1 MKKGFKILFI
11 SLFVFLLAGCDN
23 GKEIVTKCELTS
35 NQAAS
40 GYSLDSTYEIYST
53 SGVVNKVVTK
63 EVVTSDQEDVL
74 TYFETYLNESYKTAS
89 DTYGGYTYK
98 VTKSDDKVSSDVTI
112 DYNKMD
118 LDKFVSDNSSMKA
131 YVDKNN
137 KITLE
142 GVTKIY
148 ETLGATCEE

>member
-11 SLFVFLLAGCDN
+11 SLFVFLLAGCDD

-35 NQAAS
+35 NQVAS
-40 GYSLDSTYEIYST
+40 GYSLDSTYEIYSK
-53 SGVVNKVVTK
+53 SGVVNKVKTK

-74 TYFETYLNESYKTAS
+74 TYFETYLNKSYKTAS
-89 DTYGGYTYK
+89 DAYGGYTYK
-98 VTKSDDKVSSDVTI
+98 VKKSDNKVSSDVTI

-118 LDKFVSDNSSMKA
+118 LDKFVSDNSSIKA
-131 YVDKNN
+131 FVNKKNQV
-137 KITLE
+137 TLE

-148 ETLGATCEE
+148 ESLGATCEK

>member
-35 NQAAS
+35 NQTSS
-40 GYSLDSTYEIYST
+40 GYSLDSTYEIYSKG
-53 SGVVNKVVTK
+53 GVVNKVKTK
-63 EVVTSDQEDVL
+63 EVVTTEKDDIL
-74 TYFETYLNESYKTAS
+74 TYFETYLNQSYKTAS

-98 VTKSDDKVSSDVTI
+98 VTKSDKKVSSDVTI

-118 LDKFVSDNSSMKA
+118 LDKFVSDNSVMKA
-131 YVDKNN
+131 YVN
-137 KITLE
+137 KDNKVTLE

-148 ETLGATCEE
+148 ESLGATCEK

>member
-1 MKKGFKILFI
+1 MKKGFKFLFI
-11 SLFVFLLAGCDN
+11 SLFVFLLAGCDSN
-23 GKEIVTKCELTS
+23 KEIVTKCELTS

-40 GYSLDSTYEIYST
+40 GYSLKSTYEIYSK
-53 SGVVNKVVTK
+53 SGIVNKVKTK
-63 EVVTSDQEDVL
+63 EVVTTDKENVL
-74 TYFETYLNESYKTAS
+74 TYFETYLNKSYKTAS

-131 YVDKNN
+131 YVNKNN

-148 ETLGATCEE
+148 ESLGATCEK

>member
-11 SLFVFLLAGCDN
+11 SLFVFLLAGCEKN
-23 GKEIVTKCELTS
+23 KEVVTKCELTS

-40 GYSLDSTYEIYST
+40 GYSLDSTYEIYSKG
-53 SGVVNKVVTK
+53 GVVNKVKTK

-74 TYFETYLNESYKTAS
+74 TYFETYLNESYETAS

-98 VTKSDDKVSSDVTI
+98 VTKSDDKISSDVTI

-131 YVDKNN
+131 YVNKDN

-148 ETLGATCEE
+148 ESLGATCED